1 MARVIP
7 GGSGSGAW
15 GGEGFES
22 ACCVFCEF
30 SDFVPMSKVLPS
42 FILVNPWK
50 PTVESARMNPP
61 KPTKNMAMAN
71 AFPGWTYVTLPS
83 NQGISNT
90 TPQTI
95 STTAIASITIR
106 ITICLILLAL
116 RSFPW
121 VEGLWPHVPPPRLPG
136 VLAREPSGRNMLVAR
151 PCGGLSPRCTGPH
164 QCFSPRGLRRTRG
177 AARRKTRPEPPSNAG
192 SNPRKSRKSQN

>member
-1 MARVIP
+1 MTPQDALMQWLRVQMLRLRSFDW
-7 GGSGSGAW
+7 GRGSWTTHWLKDGVAKFGSNYTFDTLCTQLGVSEDDILTFIDSVPAVDEM
-15 GGEGFES
+15 EG
-22 ACCVFCEF
+22 
-30 SDFVPMSKVLPS
+30 KS
-42 FILVNPWK
+42 F
-50 PTVESARMNPP
+50 TAS
-61 KPTKNMAMAN
+61 
-71 AFPGWTYVTLPS
+71 WTQNELTLS
-83 NQGISNT
+83 WLEEGISEKKT
-90 TPQTI
+90 E
-95 STTAIASITIR
+95 
-106 ITICLILLAL
+106 AL